1 MVFLCIA
8 TDLALTNKIMVHWA
22 VFPSASAGMRH
33 VQKNY
38 IIYIDLDFPGFIDLD
53 GNGTICSIDK
63 LAFKKMRLNFVH
75 IHELPHAK
83 SVSKCYRVI
92 THHSQRLHFE
102 ISPFG
107 FAMLQSDEMCSIAIQ

>member
-8 TDLALTNKIMVHWA
+8 TDLALINKIMVHWA

-63 LAFKKMRLNFVH
+63 HSRKCDLTLFIFTNCHMPNQLAN
-75 IHELPHAK
+75 
-83 SVSKCYRVI
+83 
-92 THHSQRLHFE
+92 
-102 ISPFG
+102 
-107 FAMLQSDEMCSIAIQ
+107 AIE